1 MSPPPPLPRKVF
13 LKQHTR
19 FREKRVSF
27 TELKSIFYP
36 ESFFSIYV
44 HKYVYIYIYIPF
56 GWDWGDSHLGICP
69 PPPPV
74 ANPDLLEEKR

>member
-1 MSPPPPLPRKVF
+1 MSPPPLPRKVF

-44 HKYVYIYIYIPF
+44 HKYVYIYIYSL
-56 GWDWGDSHLGICP
+56 WLGLGGTHIWEFVP